1 MDINPFENPEVS
13 DGTMDP
19 PAAAAWADRSRP
31 SPAMITHGDAVWN
44 AFNVIGWTWGGD
56 WTSPKD
62 YQHFSANGL

>member
-19 PAAAAWADRSRP
+19 AAAAAWAGRSRS
-31 SPAMITHGDAVWN
+31 SPAMITHGDAAWT
-44 AFNVIGWTWGGD
+44 AFNAIGWTWGGD
-56 WTSPKD
+56 WTSPRD

>member
-1 MDINPFENPEVS
+1 
-13 DGTMDP
+13 MDP
-19 PAAAAWADRSRP
+19 AAAAAWADRSRS

-56 WTSPKD
+56 WTSPED